1 MNKEIVEIVKKEV
14 FSIIQEQLSDE
25 AFDENTVLM
34 EETSCDSLDLV
45 ELVMKFEREFRIE
58 IPDEDC
64 KKFNGWPVKMWV
76 EYIYKAGAQLPAYKL
91 AEIDRHET
99 EKPKKP
105 VVEPTKKT
113 TQKPI
118 AASVQTP
125 VQPKSK
131 EKPIELVQK
140 DDKTIEF
147 RQNGKIVSLNH
158 PQVSP
163 LIKEMSERLK
173 GVTR

>member
-1 MNKEIVEIVKKEV
+1 MNKEIVKKAV
-14 FSIIQEQLSDE
+14 FYIIQEQLSDE
-25 AFDENTVLM
+25 DFDENTVLR

-45 ELVMKFEREFRIE
+45 ELVMKFEREFRIV
-58 IPDEDC
+58 ISDEDW
-64 KKFNGWPVKMWV
+64 KKFNDWPVKKWV
-76 EYIYKAGAQLPAYKL
+76 EYIYKAGAQVPSHMI

-99 EKPKKP
+99 KKP
-105 VVEPTKKT
+105 VIEPTKKT
-113 TQKPI
+113 VV
-118 AASVQTP
+118 ASVQTP

-131 EKPIELVQK
+131 GKPIELVQK

-147 RQNGKIVSLNH
+147 RQNGKVVSLNH

-173 GVTR
+173 GITR